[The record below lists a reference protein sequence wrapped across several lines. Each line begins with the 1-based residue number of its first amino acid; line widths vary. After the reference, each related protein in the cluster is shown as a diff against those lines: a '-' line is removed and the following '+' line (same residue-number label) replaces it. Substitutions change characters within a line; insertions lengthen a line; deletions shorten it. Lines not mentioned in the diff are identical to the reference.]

1 LIKWAIEQII
11 PNKQKIITVNDIIS
25 KELEIDN
32 YVNLFPTLKESVPW
46 SIDLD
51 EYFIINSYITKFA
64 DNTTDYLIDLNL
76 FNINATREALTKL
89 IRPNV
94 ALICYIIFYR
104 LIRVMRLLDKYE
116 PSNILLLNTRLFTPP
131 CSIKDLYNIT
141 RDSWEFN
148 QFIINEIL
156 YDVEKVDI
164 EKKND
169 LYPDDYWDFSRWSNY
184 DGFNQKPDSI
194 PKRNKIKTF
203 ISDPFEAIKS
213 KFDEIEYKLSSYGN
227 QIPVLAMGYNES
239 FLMKKGFFWPRGKFC
254 KLPQYLPDSVN
265 VINQNKTLRK
275 NCSDKTKQYFIEGA
289 LNLFRELNIESSY
302 ENYIENISKI
312 FFNIYPISMLEQAN
326 EYNTWSYKQISK
338 FNNKQYFT
346 YDTGSSDLGIY
357 YNYAATEL
365 RFKVWSQ
372 QHSAWGGY
380 LADVPNIAEI
390 SIAGSDYY
398 ITSGWDHKE
407 SHLPV
412 WANKARPMSSPHYSE
427 IGKKKITVKD
437 KTPVLLLT
445 GDVYNFPIFPA
456 GSHEVDT
463 LKFWAENIE
472 DIISNLAALDVEI
485 ILKNYAPRAENLLI
499 KYGILEK
506 WMQAGGKNIKLLD
519 INKKGSAYLY
529 FEKSSATIWDMPS
542 GGFVESIMM
551 GVPAFSFWNKKFIRC
566 QPEADDEIN
575 KLIDVGIL
583 NENGHEM
590 ANNVNACIEDRNWW
604 NKTIRKMTIDN
615 FMSHYIKTSTQWKSE
630 WSSLL
635 NSLE

>member
-1 LIKWAIEQII
+1 MS
-11 PNKQKIITVNDIIS
+11 QKRLSSKKTTLVVNDIIA
-25 KELEIDN
+25 KELDIDN
-32 YVNLFPTLKESVPW
+32 YVNLFPTLIKSVPW

-64 DNTTDYLIDLNL
+64 ADTTDYLIDLNL
-76 FNINATREALTKL
+76 LYINASREALKKL

-104 LIRVMRLLDKYE
+104 LIRVMRILEKFE
-116 PSNILLLNTRLFTPP
+116 PPDILLVNSRLFKPP
-131 CSIKDLYNIT
+131 SLIKDLYNIT

-156 YDVEKVDI
+156 YDVEKMSI
-164 EKKND
+164 EKKNN
-169 LYPDDYWDFSRWSNY
+169 LYPENYWDFSRWSNY

-194 PKRNKIKTF
+194 PKSNKIKTF
-203 ISDPFEAIKS
+203 ISDPFRAIKS
-213 KFDEIEYKLSSYGN
+213 KSEEIAFKLSSYGS
-227 QIPVLAMGYNES
+227 QIPVMAMGYNEL
-239 FLMKKGFFWPRGKFC
+239 FLLDNGFFWPRGKFC
-254 KLPQYLPDSVN
+254 KLPQSLPQDTNVVEPDSSF
-265 VINQNKTLRK
+265 RK
-275 NCSDKTKQYFIEGA
+275 KFTKQTKQYFIEGT
-289 LNLFRELNIESSY
+289 LNLLKKLNIESSY
-302 ENYIENISKI
+302 ENYIANISTL

-326 EYNTWSYKQISK
+326 EYSTWTIKQIKK
-338 FNNKQYFT
+338 FNNKHYFT
-346 YDTGSSDLGIY
+346 GDTGSSDLGIY
-357 YNYAATEL
+357 YNYAATEQG
-365 RFKVWSQ
+365 FKVWSQ

-380 LADVPNIAEI
+380 LANVPNIAEI
-390 SIAGSDYY
+390 SIVGSDYY
-398 ITSGWDHKE
+398 ITSGWNHE
-407 SHLPV
+407 EPHLPV
-412 WANKARPMSSPHYSE
+412 WNNKAVPISSPHYSE
-427 IGKKKITVKD
+427 IGKKKIIVNRK
-437 KTPVLLLT
+437 KPVLLLT
-445 GDVYNFPIFPA
+445 GEVYDFPVLPA

-463 LKFWAENIE
+463 LVYWAKTIE
-472 DIISNLAALDVEI
+472 DIIYNLAERNINI
-485 ILKNYAPRAENLLI
+485 ILKNYAPRVEKLLI
-499 KYGILEK
+499 YYGILEK

-615 FMSHYIKTSTQWKSE
+615 FMSHYIKTSTQWKPE

>member
-1 LIKWAIEQII
+1 MS
-11 PNKQKIITVNDIIS
+11 QKRLSSKKTTLVVNDIIA
-25 KELEIDN
+25 KELDIDN
-32 YVNLFPTLKESVPW
+32 YVNLFPTLIKSVPW

-64 DNTTDYLIDLNL
+64 ADTTDYLIDLNL
-76 FNINATREALTKL
+76 LYINASREALKKL

-104 LIRVMRLLDKYE
+104 LIRVMRLLEKFE
-116 PSNILLLNTRLFTPP
+116 PPDILLINSRLFKPP
-131 CSIKDLYNIT
+131 SLIKDLYNIT

-156 YDVEKVDI
+156 YDVEKMSI
-164 EKKND
+164 EKKNN
-169 LYPDDYWDFSRWSNY
+169 LYPENYWDFSRWSNY

-194 PKRNKIKTF
+194 PKSNKIKTF
-203 ISDPFEAIKS
+203 ISDPFRAIKS
-213 KFDEIEYKLSSYGN
+213 KSEEIAFKLSSYGN

-239 FLMKKGFFWPRGKFC
+239 FFLDNGFFWPRGKFC
-254 KLPQYLPDSVN
+254 KLPQSLPQDTN
-265 VINQNKTLRK
+265 VVELDNSLRK
-275 NCSDKTKQYFIEGA
+275 KFTKQTKQYFIEGT
-289 LNLFRELNIESSY
+289 LNLLKKLNIESSY
-302 ENYIENISKI
+302 ENYIENISKL
-312 FFNIYPISMLEQAN
+312 FFDIYPISMLEKTN
-326 EYNTWSYKQISK
+326 EYRNWSKKRINRFK
-338 FNNKQYFT
+338 LKQYFT
-346 YDTGSSDLGIY
+346 GDTGSSDLGIY
-357 YNYAATEL
+357 YNYAATEQGYQ
-365 RFKVWSQ
+365 VWSQ

-380 LADVPNIAEI
+380 IANVPNIAEV

-445 GDVYNFPIFPA
+445 GEVYNFPIFPA

-485 ILKNYAPRAENLLI
+485 ILKNYAPRTENLLI

-506 WMQAGGKNIKLLD
+506 WMQAGGKSIKLLD

-529 FEKSSATIWDMPS
+529 FEKSSATIWDMPT

-566 QPEADDEIN
+566 QPEAEDEIN

-604 NKTIRKMTIDN
+604 NKTIRKMSIDN
-615 FMSHYIKTSTQWKSE
+615 FMSHYIKTSTQWKPE

>member
-1 LIKWAIEQII
+1 MPSKRLSSK
-11 PNKQKIITVNDIIS
+11 KTTLVVNDIIA
-25 KELEIDN
+25 KELDIDN
-32 YVNLFPTLKESVPW
+32 YVNLFPTLIKSVPW

-76 FNINATREALTKL
+76 LYIDGTREALKKL

-94 ALICYIIFYR
+94 AMICYILFYR
-104 LIRVMRLLDKYE
+104 LIRVLRLLDKYE
-116 PSNILLLNTRLFTPP
+116 PSDILLINTHLFNPP
-131 CSIKDLYNIT
+131 SSIKDLYNIT

-156 YDVEKVDI
+156 YDVEKVYI
-164 EKKND
+164 EKKNI
-169 LYPDDYWDFSRWSNY
+169 LYPNKYWDFNRWSNY
-184 DGFNQKPDSI
+184 GGFNQKLDSI
-194 PKRNKIKTF
+194 PKSNKIKTF
-203 ISDPFEAIKS
+203 VSDPFKAIKS
-213 KFDEIEYKLSSYGN
+213 KSEEIAYKLSSYGR

-239 FLMKKGFFWPRGKFC
+239 FFLDNGFFWPRGKFC
-254 KLPQYLPDSVN
+254 KLPQSLPQDTNVVEPDSC
-265 VINQNKTLRK
+265 IRK
-275 NCSDKTKQYFIEGA
+275 KFTKQTKQYFIEGT
-289 LNLFRELNIESSY
+289 LNLLKKLKIESAY
-302 ENYIENISKI
+302 KNYIENISKL
-312 FFNIYPISMLEQAN
+312 FFYIYPISMLEQAN
-326 EYNTWSYKQISK
+326 EYITWSNKQIRK
-338 FNNKQYFT
+338 FNNKHYLT
-346 YDTGSSDLGIY
+346 GDTGTSDLGIY
-357 YNYAATEL
+357 YNYAATEQGYQ
-365 RFKVWSQ
+365 VWSQ

-380 LADVPNIAEI
+380 IANVPNIAEV

-472 DIISNLAALDVEI
+472 DIISNLVALDVEI

-506 WMQAGGKNIKLLD
+506 WMQAGGKSIKLLD

-566 QPEADDEIN
+566 QPEAEDEIN

-590 ANNVNACIEDRNWW
+590 AKNVNACIGDSNWW

-615 FMSHYIKTSTQWKSE
+615 FMSHYIKTSTQWKPE

>member
-1 LIKWAIEQII
+1 LV
-11 PNKQKIITVNDIIS
+11 KQKTLTVNDIIA
-25 KELEIDN
+25 KELNIDN
-32 YVNLFPTLKESVPW
+32 YVNLFPTLTESVDS
-46 SIDLD
+46 SIGLD
-51 EYFIINSYITKFA
+51 EYFTINGYITKFA
-64 DNTTDYLIDLNL
+64 DETTDYLINLNL
-76 FNINATREALTKL
+76 LDIDASCEALKKL

-104 LIRVMRLLDKYE
+104 LIRILRLLDKYK
-116 PSNILLLNTRLFTPP
+116 PSDILLLNTRLFTPP
-131 CSIKDLYNIT
+131 CSIRDLYNIT

-148 QFIINEIL
+148 QYIINEIL
-156 YDVEKVDI
+156 YDIERIDV

-184 DGFNQKPDSI
+184 DGFNRDPDSI

-203 ISDPFEAIKS
+203 VSDPIKAIKS
-213 KFDEIEYKLSSYGN
+213 KSEEIAFKLSSYGS
-227 QIPVLAMGYNES
+227 QIPVMGMGYNEL
-239 FLMKKGFFWPRGKFC
+239 FLLDNGFFWPRGKFC
-254 KLPQYLPDSVN
+254 KLPQSLPQDTNVVEPDSSF
-265 VINQNKTLRK
+265 RK
-275 NCSDKTKQYFIEGA
+275 KFTKQTKQYFIEGT
-289 LNLFRELNIESSY
+289 LNLLKKLNIESSY
-302 ENYIENISKI
+302 ENYIENISRL
-312 FFNIYPISMLEQAN
+312 FFSLYPTSMLEQAN
-326 EYNTWSYKQISK
+326 EYSTWSKKQIKK
-338 FNNKQYFT
+338 FNNKHYFT
-346 YDTGSSDLGIY
+346 GDTGSSDLAIY
-357 YNYAATEL
+357 YNFAATEL
-365 RFKVWSQ
+365 GFKVWSQ

-380 LADVPNIAEI
+380 LANVPNIAEI
-390 SIAGSDYY
+390 SISGSDYY
-398 ITSGWDHKE
+398 ITSGWNHKE

-427 IGKKKITVKD
+427 IGKKKITVNEKN
-437 KTPVLLLT
+437 PVLLLT
-445 GDVYNFPIFPA
+445 GQVFNFPILPV

-463 LKFWAENIE
+463 LVFWANNIE

-485 ILKNYAPRAENLLI
+485 ILKNYAPRVENLLI
-499 KYGILEK
+499 KYGILGK

-566 QPEADDEIN
+566 QPEAEDEIN
-575 KLIDVGIL
+575 KLIDVGIF

-615 FMSHYIKTSTQWKSE
+615 FMSHYIKTSTQWEPE

-635 NSLE
+635 NNLE

>member
-1 LIKWAIEQII
+1 MS
-11 PNKQKIITVNDIIS
+11 QKRLSSKKTTLVVNDIIA
-25 KELEIDN
+25 KELDIDN
-32 YVNLFPTLKESVPW
+32 YVNLFPTLIKSVPW

-64 DNTTDYLIDLNL
+64 DDTTDYLIDLNL
-76 FNINATREALTKL
+76 LYINASREALKKL

-94 ALICYIIFYR
+94 ALILYIIFYR
-104 LIRVMRLLDKYE
+104 LIRVMRLLDKYD
-116 PSNILLLNTRLFTPP
+116 PSDIVLINTRLFTTPS
-131 CSIKDLYNIT
+131 SIKDLYNIT

-156 YDVEKVDI
+156 YDVEKMSI
-164 EKKND
+164 EKKNN
-169 LYPDDYWDFSRWSNY
+169 LYPENYWDFSRWSNY

-194 PKRNKIKTF
+194 PKSNKIKTF
-203 ISDPFEAIKS
+203 ISNPFRAIKS
-213 KFDEIEYKLSSYGN
+213 KSEEIAFKLSSYGD

-239 FLMKKGFFWPRGKFC
+239 FFLDNGFFWPRGKFC
-254 KLPQYLPDSVN
+254 KLPQSLSHCTDACEPDDS
-265 VINQNKTLRK
+265 LRK
-275 NCSDKTKQYFIEGA
+275 NFTKQTKEHFFEA
-289 LNLFRELNIESSY
+289 TMQLLNKLNIEISNDKY
-302 ENYIENISKI
+302 VLNISKL
-312 FFNIYPISMLEQAN
+312 FFRIYPLNMLEKCK
-326 EYNTWSYKQISK
+326 EYGNCSMEQINRFK
-338 FNNKQYFT
+338 LKHYFT
-346 YDTGSSDLGIY
+346 GDTGSSDLGIY
-357 YNYAATEL
+357 YNYAATEQGYQ
-365 RFKVWSQ
+365 VWSQ

-380 LADVPNIAEI
+380 IANVPNIAEV
-390 SIAGSDYY
+390 SIADSDYY

-445 GDVYNFPIFPA
+445 GDVFNFPIFPA

-485 ILKNYAPRAENLLI
+485 ILKNYAPRTEKLLI

-506 WMQAGGKNIKLLD
+506 WMQAGGKSIKLLD

-529 FEKSSATIWDMPS
+529 FEKSSATIWDMPT

-566 QPEADDEIN
+566 QPEAEDEIN

>member
-1 LIKWAIEQII
+1 MS
-11 PNKQKIITVNDIIS
+11 QKRLSSKKTTLVVNDIIA
-25 KELEIDN
+25 KELDIDN
-32 YVNLFPTLKESVPW
+32 YVNLFPTLIKSVPW

-64 DNTTDYLIDLNL
+64 ADTTDYLIDLNL
-76 FNINATREALTKL
+76 LYINASREALKKL

-104 LIRVMRLLDKYE
+104 LIRVMRLLEKFE
-116 PSNILLLNTRLFTPP
+116 PPDILLINSRLFKPP
-131 CSIKDLYNIT
+131 SLIKDLYNIT

-156 YDVEKVDI
+156 YDVEKMSI
-164 EKKND
+164 EKKNN
-169 LYPDDYWDFSRWSNY
+169 LYPENYWDFSRWSNY

-194 PKRNKIKTF
+194 PKSNKIKTF
-203 ISDPFEAIKS
+203 ISDPFRAIKS
-213 KFDEIEYKLSSYGN
+213 KSEEIAFKLSSYGN

-239 FLMKKGFFWPRGKFC
+239 FFLDNGFFWPRGKFC
-254 KLPQYLPDSVN
+254 KLPQSLPQDTN
-265 VINQNKTLRK
+265 VVELDNSLRK
-275 NCSDKTKQYFIEGA
+275 KFTKQTKQYFIEGT
-289 LNLFRELNIESSY
+289 LNLLKKLNIESSY
-302 ENYIENISKI
+302 ENYIENISKL
-312 FFNIYPISMLEQAN
+312 FFDIYPISMLEKTN
-326 EYNTWSYKQISK
+326 EYRNWSKKRINRFK
-338 FNNKQYFT
+338 LKQYFT
-346 YDTGSSDLGIY
+346 GDTGSSDLGIY
-357 YNYAATEL
+357 YNYAATEQGYQ
-365 RFKVWSQ
+365 VWSQ

-380 LADVPNIAEI
+380 IANVPNIAEV

-445 GDVYNFPIFPA
+445 GEVYNFPIFPA

-485 ILKNYAPRAENLLI
+485 ILKNYAPRTENLLI

-506 WMQAGGKNIKLLD
+506 WMQAGGKSIKLLD

-566 QPEADDEIN
+566 QPEAEDEIN

-604 NKTIRKMTIDN
+604 NKNIRKMTIDN
-615 FMSHYIKTSTQWKSE
+615 FMSHYIKTSTQWKPE